1 MKVIT
6 LRNIPPDV
14 ARRIEEKSARS
25 GLSLNKTVISVLEEG
40 LGLSGAERPRVR
52 HDNLDKFCGI
62 WSDEEANEF
71 DRLLAEQRRVD
82 PEMAGRTRPS

>member
-25 GLSLNKTVISVLEEG
+25 GLSLNKTVISILEEG
-40 LGLSGAERPRVR
+40 LGLSGGERPRVR
-52 HDNLDKFCGI
+52 NNDFDEFCGI
-62 WSDEEANEF
+62 WSEEQADEF
-71 DRLLAEQRRVD
+71 DRSLAEQRRID
-82 PEMAGRTRPS
+82 PELWE